1 MNLERTILANQS
13 AIDTADYGIP
23 QHRKR
28 LVTVLS
34 RNEHAKKQY
43 LKNGSFLFPEATQ
56 PWITL
61 REAIGNL
68 PSLRAEKGKNK
79 ATGYDGLHKV
89 PLLDAKKLF
98 WIDNTPEGAS
108 AFNNQCVNPA
118 CRFQG
123 NKIHG
128 ASHDKN
134 GINKLHKRILLFIV
148 KNVVLSC
155 PVPGLKT
162 RKPVRKD

>member
-1 MNLERTILANQS
+1 MRELGKDYFGKPV

-43 LKNGSFLFPEATQ
+43 LKMALYFLEATQ

-61 REAIGNL
+61 RRGDWKSSVIE
-68 PSLRAEKGKNK
+68 SRKGKNK

-89 PLLDAKKLF
+89 PLLDAKNYF
-98 WIDNTPEGAS
+98 D
-108 AFNNQCVNPA
+108 
-118 CRFQG
+118 
-123 NKIHG
+123 
-128 ASHDKN
+128 
-134 GINKLHKRILLFIV
+134 
-148 KNVVLSC
+148 
-155 PVPGLKT
+155 
-162 RKPVRKD
+162 